1 MEKCKPSRKIKT
13 LTIGYMFLILITSL
27 SPYDFTYTFDTKPVI
42 QNLLHI
48 PVFSI
53 LAVLLLEFL
62 QYYQLIKI
70 KLIMYVLFI
79 SFAFGLLNEIIQS
92 FVPNRFMGG
101 MDIVLDI
108 IGVIGGI
115 VFYFLIEKIKPGLVR
130 KVVCE

>member
-1 MEKCKPSRKIKT
+1 
-13 LTIGYMFLILITSL
+13 
-27 SPYDFTYTFDTKPVI
+27 
-42 QNLLHI
+42 
-48 PVFSI
+48 
-53 LAVLLLEFL
+53 
-62 QYYQLIKI
+62 
-70 KLIMYVLFI
+70 MYVLFI